1 MNTWITDHLLRTE
14 EENRN
19 SIINDFAAAERRT
32 RHTEG
37 WVTGYSIKTK
47 LFKSKVD
54 ESEDVECNINAMD
67 NDIENNT
74 TSNEGDQ
81 NTTEAPQDDQT
92 SNFDDDNMCTICL
105 LAVEDNE
112 RVADLSCGHLYHAE
126 CLGEWVLKKVC
137 RDHMFNLLVE
147 LLSYITLCS
156 SRHNPLLVEFMPFM
170 SGPRHCQRNKII
182 RRRIR

>member
-14 EENRN
+14 EENRS
-19 SIINDFAAAERRT
+19 SIINDFAASERRI
-32 RHTEG
+32 RQTEG
-37 WVTGYSIKTK
+37 WVTGYRIKVK
-47 LFKSKVD
+47 RYSSVGESKVD

-67 NDIENNT
+67 NDIENNA

-126 CLGEWVLKKVC
+126 CLGEWVLKKVPY
-137 RDHMFNLLVE
+137 VV
-147 LLSYITLCS
+147 ITYVHFTCEVALIHLMLIS
-156 SRHNPLLVEFMPFM
+156 T
-170 SGPRHCQRNKII
+170 
-182 RRRIR
+182 